1 MFQGYRQE
9 TLDFLWG
16 IRFNN
21 DRTWFQAHKEEYLRC
36 LYEPTAALGEE
47 VYDRFASKRP
57 KLGLD
62 LHISRIYRD
71 ARRLH
76 GRGPYKDH
84 LWFSLR
90 PERDAWTHR
99 PVFWFEV
106 APEGWS
112 YGVGCWNAAP
122 ATMAA
127 LRRDIDGGGKEIA
140 RLARRLARQE
150 VFSLQGQDYA
160 RPKGEPGPCWPPG
173 TTRKVCPSAAT
184 APSTTW
190 CVLLSWRTHWWRVL
204 NFFCPT
210 ICILI
215 PCAKPAWRT

>member
-62 LHISRIYRD
+62 LHISGSTGTPGGSTAAVPTRTTC
-71 ARRLH
+71 
-76 GRGPYKDH
+76 GSP
-84 LWFSLR
+84 LR

-127 LRRDIDGGGKEIA
+127 LRRDIDGGRKEIA

-160 RPKGEPGPCWPPG
+160 APRESPAPCWPLVQQKKPVHRLRPPLRRPG
-173 TTRKVCPSAAT
+173 VFS
-184 APSTTW
+184 
-190 CVLLSWRTHWWRVL
+190 
-204 NFFCPT
+204 
-210 ICILI
+210 
-215 PCAKPAWRT
+215 